1 MNVRYVLAP
10 EAAFDLVK
18 IWRYIKK
25 HSSIEM
31 ADHVESVIR
40 EKIIFL
46 AANPDAGHKR
56 TNLTD
61 QPVKFFAV
69 YSYLIVYRQDT
80 KPLQIVSILHGRRDV
95 EQVLRGR
102 L

>member
-10 EAAFDLVK
+10 AAAMDLVE

-31 ADHVESVIR
+31 ADRVESVIR

-46 AANPDAGHKR
+46 AANPNGGHKR
-56 TNLTD
+56 ANLTD
-61 QPVKFFAV
+61 
-69 YSYLIVYRQDT
+69 
-80 KPLQIVSILHGRRDV
+80 
-95 EQVLRGR
+95 
-102 L
+102 